1 MIELLKYFYL
11 FIIAYILG
19 SIPTSVWIGKFFYN
33 IDVREHGSK
42 SSGATNTIRVLG
54 LKAGI
59 PVLLIDAFKG
69 WAAVNLTFIISN
81 PDGNDNQLIYFRLI
95 LGLFAIIGHIF
106 PVLAQFKGGKGVATL
121 LGVFIAITP
130 LATLLSLG
138 VFIIVFISTRFVSV
152 SSMSAGL
159 LFPVFIYFIKYQ
171 NSTIQIIAIAVSA
184 LLIITHRNNIKRLI
198 KGEENRF
205 NFKKKSPVKS

>member
-138 VFIIVFISTRFVSV
+138 VFIIVFISTRYVSV

-159 LFPVFIYFIKYQ
+159 LFPVFIYFLNYQ